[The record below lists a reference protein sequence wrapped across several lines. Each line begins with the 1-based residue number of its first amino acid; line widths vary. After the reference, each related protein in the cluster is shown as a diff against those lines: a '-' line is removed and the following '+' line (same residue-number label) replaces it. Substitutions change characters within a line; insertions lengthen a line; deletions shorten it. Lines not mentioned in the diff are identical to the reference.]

1 MLRPSI
7 TMEVKMMTIKKRK
20 PHADNT
26 GLCSLLA
33 GANQSTTLSISN
45 DPILK
50 KLLELKQDVKLLH
63 IDHFSI
69 TDGEKAGEIIDT
81 DGKVALVMHDN
92 SYRPVSLAIYT
103 PNSNEKVKLT
113 DPSQPSA
120 FIIGNLSLDSDWYAV
135 SSLDEAVQL
144 YDAMAVKQ
152 GLNVTIL
159 VSLNPYGFN
168 SMVKHFAE
176 VKQVIVTTT
185 LEKPDHL
192 IKPLLG
198 LNIKAII
205 TTFDLLLSFEN
216 GLTLGDVI
224 NDPETMVRDLQLE
237 AWGKLGN
244 IADADSKATP
254 YPVEAW
260 GNEGEVLRDALEA
273 ITYYSQIPVALAG
286 QCILGALATVIQQY
300 INAPYP
306 TGSGFMPASLFLLT
320 EIESGGGKSKTTSMY
335 SHKELIDYQKEK
347 RKEYRILRD
356 EWLAEKATKAKKDLD
371 KWLLDNPKPK
381 QPILFAKSG
390 TLIGFLDNMILGNT
404 RNVAWAT
411 AEAGLFLGSHSLTNE
426 TAKSNISQICDIWSS
441 GEFDRMLSPRY
452 NSNFT
457 DENGIDGIRFTL
469 DLQGQPPIVA
479 PALNNEVMSGQGLLP
494 RFLFAFPE
502 SLNGTLVFN
511 TDERLDA
518 KPEKDPRLIAY
529 WQRCRA
535 LLTPVASNVKTD
547 NEGNII
553 RYNMPFENRQ
563 ARKALADYQT
573 EKERQLV
580 KGGKLEKYAEYVK
593 RLHENASRIASIL
606 AYFNGRRFISAD
618 DIKRATLLTDY
629 SMKERIRYTDKPQ
642 AGDNDAQK
650 LVNWLVRYCHNRS
663 VKELAYSTAQSKV
676 TPKHLRLKQ
685 NFELLAEV
693 LESEGYIKVI
703 TNGRARTIQVRPELL
718 EAT

>member
-1 MLRPSI
+1 
-7 TMEVKMMTIKKRK
+7 MTK
-20 PHADNT
+20 PQADDK
-26 GLCSLLA
+26 GLSSLLA
-33 GANQSTTLSISN
+33 DANKPTDQIIAEY
-45 DPILK
+45 PILAT
-50 KLLELKQDVKLLH
+50 LRALKQDSSLLQL
-63 IDHFSI
+63 DDGFSV
-69 TDGEKAGEIIDT
+69 TSGDKAGEIIDT
-81 DGKVALVMHDN
+81 AGKMLLVKHDN
-92 SYRPVSLAIYT
+92 SYQPVNLAIY
-103 PNSNEKVKLT
+103 SNERIEET

-144 YDAMAVKQ
+144 YDAMAIKQ
-152 GLNVTIL
+152 GLNITIL

-168 SMVKHFAE
+168 SMVRHFAE

-185 LEKPDHL
+185 LDKQDQL
-192 IKPLLG
+192 TKPLLG
-198 LNIKAII
+198 LNVKAII

-216 GLTLGDVI
+216 DLSLDDAI
-224 NDPETMVRDLQLE
+224 NDPETIVKDLQLE
-237 AWGKLGN
+237 AWGKLGD
-244 IADADSKATP
+244 ISDPESKATP

-260 GNEGEVLRDALEA
+260 GDEGEILRDTVTA
-273 ITYYSQIPVALAG
+273 IADHSQIPIALAG
-286 QCILGALATVIQQY
+286 QCILGALATITQQY

-306 TGSGFMPASLFLLT
+306 TGNSYMPASLFLLT
-320 EIESGGGKSKTTSMY
+320 EIASGGGKSKTTSQF
-335 SHKELIDYQKEK
+335 SHKELISYQKEK
-347 RKEYRILRD
+347 RNEYRTLRD
-356 EWLAEKATKAKKDLD
+356 EWLAAKASTPKKELER
-371 KWLLDNPKPK
+371 WLLDNPKPK

-404 RNVAWAT
+404 KNVAWAT

-426 TAKSNISQICDIWSS
+426 TAQSNISQICDLWSS

-518 KPEKDPRLIAY
+518 NPDKDPRLIAY

-535 LLTPVASNVKTD
+535 LLDPVADSVKKD

-573 EKERQLV
+573 EKEKQLV
-580 KGGKLEKYAEYVK
+580 KGGKLEKYAEYAK
-593 RLHENASRIASIL
+593 RLHENASRIASIF
-606 AYFNGRRFISAD
+606 AYFDGRRFISVD

-629 SMKERIRYTDKPQ
+629 SMNERIRYTDKPQ

-650 LVNWLVRYCHNRS
+650 LVSWLVKYCNTRE

-703 TNGRARTIQVRPELL
+703 TNGKARAIQVRPELL
-718 EAT
+718 QAT

>member
-1 MLRPSI
+1 
-7 TMEVKMMTIKKRK
+7 MMTIKKRK

-33 GANQSTTLSISN
+33 GANQSTTLSISD

-81 DGKVALVMHDN
+81 DGKVTLVMHNN

-103 PNSNEKVKLT
+103 PNSNEKVELT

-120 FIIGNLSLDSDWYAV
+120 FIIGNLSLDSDWFAV
-135 SSLDEAVQL
+135 SNLDEAVQL

-152 GLNVTIL
+152 GLNITIL

-168 SMVKHFAE
+168 SMVRHFAE

-185 LEKPDHL
+185 LEKPDQL
-192 IKPLLG
+192 VKPLLG
-198 LNIKAII
+198 ANVKAIL

-216 GLTLGDVI
+216 GLSLDEVI
-224 NDPETMVRDLQLE
+224 DDPETIIKDLQLE
-237 AWGKLGN
+237 AWGELGD
-244 IADADSKATP
+244 IADPESKATP

-260 GNEGEVLRDALEA
+260 GNKGEILRDALDTIEDYA
-273 ITYYSQIPVALAG
+273 QIPTALAG
-286 QCILGALATVIQQY
+286 QCILGALATITQQY
-300 INAPYP
+300 INAPYSE
-306 TGSGFMPASLFLLT
+306 GDAYMPVSLFLLT

-335 SHKELIDYQKEK
+335 SHRELIKYQEEK
-347 RKEYRILRD
+347 RKEHRTLHN
-356 EWLAEKATKAKKDLD
+356 EWKAQKASTPKKDLER
-371 KWLLDNPKPK
+371 WLLDNPEPKPSM
-381 QPILFAKSG
+381 LFAKSG
-390 TLIGFLDNMILGNT
+390 TLIGFLDNMLMGNT

-411 AEAGLFLGSHSLTNE
+411 AEAGLFLGSHSLTSE
-426 TAKSNISQICDIWSS
+426 SASSNISQICDIWSGGS
-441 GEFDRMLSPRY
+441 FDRVLSPRY
-452 NSNFT
+452 NT
-457 DENGIDGIRFTL
+457 IDMAGMSGVRFSL
-469 DLQGQPPIVA
+469 DLQGQPPVIA
-479 PALNNEVMSGQGLLP
+479 PALNNESMEGQGLLP
-494 RFLFAFPE
+494 RFLFAFPD

-518 KPEKDPRLIAY
+518 KPDNDPRLIAY
-529 WQRCRA
+529 WQRCKA
-535 LLTPVASNVKTD
+535 LLNPVADSVKTD
-547 NEGNII
+547 SEGNII

-573 EKERQLV
+573 KKESQLV
-580 KGGKLEKYAEYVK
+580 KGGSLEKYAVYAK
-593 RLHENASRIASIL
+593 RLHENASRIASII
-606 AYFNGRRFISAD
+606 AYFNGRQSISAD

-629 SMKERIRYTDKPQ
+629 SMNERIRYTDKPQ
-642 AGDNDAQK
+642 NGDNDAQK
-650 LVNWLVRYCHNRS
+650 LISWLIKHCQKKS
-663 VKELAYSTAQSKV
+663 IKELSYSTAQSQV

>member
-1 MLRPSI
+1 
-7 TMEVKMMTIKKRK
+7 MTK
-20 PHADNT
+20 PQADDK
-26 GLCSLLA
+26 GLSSLLA
-33 GANQSTTLSISN
+33 DANKPTDQIIAEY
-45 DPILK
+45 PILAT
-50 KLLELKQDVKLLH
+50 LRALKQDSSLLQL
-63 IDHFSI
+63 DDGFSV
-69 TDGEKAGEIIDT
+69 TSGDKAGEIIDT
-81 DGKVALVMHDN
+81 AGKILLVKHDN
-92 SYRPVSLAIYT
+92 SYQPANLAIY
-103 PNSNEKVKLT
+103 SNERIEET

-152 GLNVTIL
+152 GLNITIL

-168 SMVKHFAE
+168 SMVRHFAE

-185 LEKPDHL
+185 LDKQDQL
-192 IKPLLG
+192 TKPLLG

-205 TTFDLLLSFEN
+205 TTFELLLSFEN
-216 GLTLGDVI
+216 DLSLDDVI
-224 NDPETMVRDLQLE
+224 NDPETIVKDLQLE
-237 AWGKLGN
+237 AWGKLGD
-244 IADADSKATP
+244 ISDPESKATP

-260 GNEGEVLRDALEA
+260 GNEGEILRDTVTA
-273 ITYYSQIPVALAG
+273 IADHSQIPIALAG
-286 QCILGALATVIQQY
+286 QCILGALATITQQY

-306 TGSGFMPASLFLLT
+306 TGNSYMPASLFLLT
-320 EIESGGGKSKTTSMY
+320 EIASGGGKSKTTSQF
-335 SHKELIDYQKEK
+335 SHKELISYQKEK
-347 RKEYRILRD
+347 RNEYRTLRD
-356 EWLAEKATKAKKDLD
+356 EWLAAKASTPKKELER
-371 KWLLDNPKPK
+371 WLLDNPKPK

-404 RNVAWAT
+404 KNVAWAT

-426 TAKSNISQICDIWSS
+426 TAQSNISQICDLWSS

-518 KPEKDPRLIAY
+518 NPDKDPRLIAY

-535 LLTPVASNVKTD
+535 LLDPVADSVKKD

-573 EKERQLV
+573 EKEKQLV
-580 KGGKLEKYAEYVK
+580 KGGKLEKYAEYAK
-593 RLHENASRIASIL
+593 RLHENASRIASIF
-606 AYFNGRRFISAD
+606 AYFDGRRFISVD

-629 SMKERIRYTDKPQ
+629 SMNERIRYTDKPQ

-650 LVNWLVRYCHNRS
+650 LLSWLVKYCNRKS
-663 VKELAYSTAQSKV
+663 VKQLAYSIAQSNV

-685 NFELLAEV
+685 NFELLTEV

-703 TNGRARTIQVRPELL
+703 TNGRARAIQVRPELL
-718 EAT
+718 QAT

>member
-1 MLRPSI
+1 
-7 TMEVKMMTIKKRK
+7 MTK
-20 PHADNT
+20 PQADDK
-26 GLCSLLA
+26 GLSSLLA
-33 GANQSTTLSISN
+33 DANKPTDEIIAEY
-45 DPILK
+45 PILAT
-50 KLLELKQDVKLLH
+50 LRALKQDSSLLQL
-63 IDHFSI
+63 DDGFSV
-69 TDGEKAGEIIDT
+69 TSGDKAGEIIDT
-81 DGKVALVMHDN
+81 AGKILLVKHDN
-92 SYRPVSLAIYT
+92 SYQPANLAIY
-103 PNSNEKVKLT
+103 SNERIEET

-152 GLNVTIL
+152 GLNITIL

-168 SMVKHFAE
+168 SMVRHFAE

-185 LEKPDHL
+185 LDKQDQL
-192 IKPLLG
+192 TKPLLG
-198 LNIKAII
+198 LNVKAII
-205 TTFDLLLSFEN
+205 TTFELLLSFEN
-216 GLTLGDVI
+216 DLSLDDVI
-224 NDPETMVRDLQLE
+224 DDPETIVKDLQLE
-237 AWGKLGN
+237 AWGKLGD
-244 IADADSKATP
+244 ISDPESKATP

-260 GNEGEVLRDALEA
+260 GNEGEVLRDTVTA
-273 ITYYSQIPVALAG
+273 IADHSQIPIALAG
-286 QCILGALATVIQQY
+286 QCILGALATITQQY

-306 TGSGFMPASLFLLT
+306 TGNSYMPASLFLLT
-320 EIESGGGKSKTTSMY
+320 EIASGGGKSKTTSQF
-335 SHKELIDYQKEK
+335 SHKELISYQKEK
-347 RKEYRILRD
+347 RNEYRTLRD
-356 EWLAEKATKAKKDLD
+356 EWLAAKASTPKKELER
-371 KWLLDNPKPK
+371 WLLDNPKPK

-404 RNVAWAT
+404 KNMAWAT

-426 TAKSNISQICDIWSS
+426 TAQSNISQICDLWSS

-518 KPEKDPRLIAY
+518 NPDKDPRLIAY

-535 LLTPVASNVKTD
+535 LLDPVADSVKKD

-573 EKERQLV
+573 EKEKQLV
-580 KGGKLEKYAEYVK
+580 KGGKLEKYAEYAK
-593 RLHENASRIASIL
+593 RLHENASRIASIF
-606 AYFNGRRFISAD
+606 AYFDGRRFISVD

-629 SMKERIRYTDKPQ
+629 SMNERIRYTDKPQ

-650 LVNWLVRYCHNRS
+650 LVSSLVKYCNRKS
-663 VKELAYSTAQSKV
+663 VKQLAYSIAQSNV

-693 LESEGYIKVI
+693 LESEGYIKII
-703 TNGRARTIQVRPELL
+703 TDGRARTIQVRPELL
-718 EAT
+718 EAR

>member
-1 MLRPSI
+1 
-7 TMEVKMMTIKKRK
+7 MTK
-20 PHADNT
+20 PQADDK
-26 GLCSLLA
+26 GLSSLLA
-33 GANQSTTLSISN
+33 DANKPTDEIIAEY
-45 DPILK
+45 PILAT
-50 KLLELKQDVKLLH
+50 LRALKQDSSLLQL
-63 IDHFSI
+63 DDGFSV
-69 TDGEKAGEIIDT
+69 TSGDKAGEIIDT
-81 DGKVALVMHDN
+81 AGKILLVKHDN
-92 SYRPVSLAIYT
+92 SYQPANLAIY
-103 PNSNEKVKLT
+103 SNERIEET

-152 GLNVTIL
+152 GLNITIL

-168 SMVKHFAE
+168 SMVRHFAE

-185 LEKPDHL
+185 LDKQDQL
-192 IKPLLG
+192 TKPLLG
-198 LNIKAII
+198 LNVKAII
-205 TTFDLLLSFEN
+205 TTFELLLSFEN
-216 GLTLGDVI
+216 NLSLDDVI
-224 NDPETMVRDLQLE
+224 DDPETIVKDLQLE
-237 AWGKLGN
+237 AWGKLGD
-244 IADADSKATP
+244 ISDPESKATP

-260 GNEGEVLRDALEA
+260 GNEGEVLRDTVTA
-273 ITYYSQIPVALAG
+273 IADHSQIPIALAG
-286 QCILGALATVIQQY
+286 QCILGALATITQQY

-306 TGSGFMPASLFLLT
+306 TGNSYMPASLFLLT
-320 EIESGGGKSKTTSMY
+320 EIASGGGKSKTTSQF
-335 SHKELIDYQKEK
+335 SHKELISYQKEK
-347 RKEYRILRD
+347 RNEYRTLRD
-356 EWLAEKATKAKKDLD
+356 EWLAAKASTPKKELER
-371 KWLLDNPKPK
+371 WLLDNPKPK

-404 RNVAWAT
+404 KNVAWAT

-426 TAKSNISQICDIWSS
+426 TAQSNISQICDLWSS

-518 KPEKDPRLIAY
+518 NPDKDPRLIAY

-535 LLTPVASNVKTD
+535 LLDPVADSVKKD

-573 EKERQLV
+573 EKEKQLV
-580 KGGKLEKYAEYVK
+580 KGGKLEKYAEYAK
-593 RLHENASRIASIL
+593 RLHENASRIASIF
-606 AYFNGRRFISAD
+606 AYFDGRRFISVD

-629 SMKERIRYTDKPQ
+629 SMNERIRYTDKPQ

-650 LVNWLVRYCHNRS
+650 LVSWLVKYCNTRA
-663 VKELAYSTAQSKV
+663 VKELAYSIAQSNV

-703 TNGRARTIQVRPELL
+703 TNGKARAIQVRPELL
-718 EAT
+718 QAT